1 VSDYPET
8 YRFTRNHEWIAVAG
22 DTARVGITDYA
33 QGELGDIIFVELP
46 AVGARLEKDKPFAS
60 IEAVKSVEEVFAPAD
75 GEVIAVNEDL
85 DGAPETVNQSPFSDG
100 WLVEIRLADA
110 SQLDGLLDRDAYL
123 ALVGE

>member
-1 VSDYPET
+1 MSDYPET
-8 YRFTRNHEWIAVAG
+8 YRYTRNHEWIAAEG

-46 AVGARLEKDKPFAS
+46 AVGAQLKQDEPFAS

-110 SQLDGLLDRDAYL
+110 GQLDGLMDRDAYL
-123 ALVGE
+123 AMVGE